1 MHTSEKDKCVC
12 DSCRSRAVLYARI
25 DSLIDI
31 LKPNEESER
40 VRDGTVKWVR
50 RHFEDAPIQSVGSYP
65 LKTYLPSSDIDLL
78 VVENRKNWY
87 SRICSS
93 ILKESSKKMSK
104 IRSLE
109 FVNGNSMGV
118 VRFVLNNVTVDITC
132 FSDSMG
138 NPMKSIIMLE
148 KFANKTGQDDL
159 FKRSVILI
167 KAWLRYETDSFGAR
181 RGGLCKFFLCLTSQ
195 CSRNNKST
203 IKQQVH
209 TLSIL
214 WLFMFSKRS
223 ESTAS
228 ILLTFWRIS
237 CRTTRPSLGIDS
249 VFLHFRVHPRLKS
262 QSNPE
267 RGVPLIYWIP

>member
-1 MHTSEKDKCVC
+1 MC

-40 VRDGTVKWVR
+40 VRDGTVRWVE
-50 RHFEDAPIQSVGSYP
+50 RHLDAPIQSVGSYP

-87 SRICSS
+87 SRIYSS

-138 NPMKSIIMLE
+138 NPMKSIMMLE
-148 KFANKTGQDDL
+148 KFANKIGQDDL

-181 RGGLCKFFLCLTSQ
+181 RGGLCKFYVSDVSVLHVSVLRNKNTINNRYIRSQ
-195 CSRNNKST
+195 YYGRSCFRNVRRVL
-203 IKQQVH
+203 Q
-209 TLSIL
+209 
-214 WLFMFSKRS
+214 
-223 ESTAS
+223 AS
-228 ILLTFWRIS
+228 A
-237 CRTTRPSLGIDS
+237 
-249 VFLHFRVHPRLKS
+249 
-262 QSNPE
+262 
-267 RGVPLIYWIP
+267 